1 MTVVLAATNKTVGM
15 APMPP
20 QQSHRRKL
28 LQTDLSSLFNIPVT
42 IPAGTPS
49 GLQVCLS
56 PASTVPTSG
65 EVELSTSLLALLFFD
80 KVNPM
85 TRITYSEVAVTA
97 YRCNALL
104 CISCEL
110 FSTRSH
116 VFTCAVLII
125 ILSLDCG
132 LQQI

>member
-42 IPAGTPS
+42 IPSGTPS

-56 PASTVPTSG
+56 PASVPTSG
-65 EVELSTSLLALLFFD
+65 KVELSTFLLALLFFD
-80 KVNPM
+80 QVNPM
-85 TRITYSEVAVTA
+85 TRISYSEVA
-97 YRCNALL
+97 
-104 CISCEL
+104 
-110 FSTRSH
+110 
-116 VFTCAVLII
+116 FT
-125 ILSLDCG
+125 S
-132 LQQI
+132 

>member
-15 APMPP
+15 APMLP

-56 PASTVPTSG
+56 PASSSADIG
-65 EVELSTSLLALLFFD
+65 C
-80 KVNPM
+80 K
-85 TRITYSEVAVTA
+85 
-97 YRCNALL
+97 
-104 CISCEL
+104 
-110 FSTRSH
+110 
-116 VFTCAVLII
+116 
-125 ILSLDCG
+125 
-132 LQQI
+132 

>member
-56 PASTVPTSG
+56 SASSSADIG
-65 EVELSTSLLALLFFD
+65 
-80 KVNPM
+80 
-85 TRITYSEVAVTA
+85 
-97 YRCNALL
+97 
-104 CISCEL
+104 
-110 FSTRSH
+110 
-116 VFTCAVLII
+116 
-125 ILSLDCG
+125 
-132 LQQI
+132 